1 MKNDISFL
9 ILEKSDYSKHSQQ
22 ILEFYKARYDF
33 PYTQVT
39 TDNSAIICLAMDSN
53 EIIGAVRA
61 ISDLS
66 RHAEIVDLIVRK
78 AYRKQ
83 QVGTKLVQLVL
94 ERLLKYKVKNI
105 GLTTEPGIEWLIE
118 FYNKIGFKP
127 LERNAYL
134 EYEQKE

>member
-1 MKNDISFL
+1 MEKNDFP
-9 ILEKSDYSKHSQQ
+9 KYSQQ
-22 ILEFYKARYDF
+22 ILEFYQARYKC

-39 TDNSAIICLAMDSN
+39 TDNSAIICLAMNN
-53 EIIGAVRA
+53 EEIVGAVRV

-118 FYNKIGFKP
+118 FYKKIGFEP